1 MSPHAHRPGLGLL
14 HRTTTTTNRGAGF
27 GEVPFEY
34 EVTRRPGCVALV
46 ASGVAKRYLG
56 VVSKGLVVDL
66 AASGDAYATEGSSQE
81 GLELAP
87 TAGEYEGGG
96 KLGRVKSSALRRQT
110 QPRR

>member
-46 ASGVAKRYLG
+46 ASGVAKF
-56 VVSKGLVVDL
+56 VDL